1 MAVAAQ
7 GGTATRTLLTVITIA
22 ILVLA
27 AYLAIE
33 VSGLQGQV
41 SSLQGQN
48 SILQGQVGDLQN
60 QQYIL
65 QSQLSHLLSTSTG
78 TTRPS
83 FEITLVCLSVVL
95 QCQLPAGYPGSYV
108 YVIAVEDNGTTAF
121 LQSVPVFLD
130 VKDTTRST
138 GFGFN
143 ASLPQEL
150 FPGGTVYLN
159 ATSWPQYTNATSK
172 LVPGDQVALAVFLGD
187 LEAMVLTHVIT
198 CTVTT
203 TTFLNYTTTQTATNT
218 ECG

>member
-1 MAVAAQ
+1 M
-7 GGTATRTLLTVITIA
+7 RTFLTVVTVA

-27 AYLAIE
+27 AYLTIE
-33 VSGLQGQV
+33 VSSLQGQV

-60 QQYIL
+60 QQYNL

-78 TTRPS
+78 IGVPS
-83 FEITLVCLSVVL
+83 FEITSVCLSVAP

-108 YVIAVEDNGTTAF
+108 YVIALDDNGTTTF
-121 LQSVPVFLD
+121 PQSVSIFLD
-130 VKDTTRST
+130 IKDTTRST
-138 GFGFN
+138 DFGFN

-150 FPGGTVYLN
+150 VPGGTMYLN

-172 LVPGDQVALAVFLGD
+172 LAGGNQVALAVLLGN
-187 LEAMVLTHVIT
+187 LEATVLTRVIT

-218 ECG
+218 ECS

>member
-1 MAVAAQ
+1 
-7 GGTATRTLLTVITIA
+7 
-22 ILVLA
+22 VLA

-33 VSGLQGQV
+33 VSSLQGQV

-60 QQYIL
+60 QQYNL

-78 TTRPS
+78 LGGPS
-83 FEITLVCLSVVL
+83 FEITSACLSVAP
-95 QCQLPAGYPGSYV
+95 QCQIPAGYPGSYV
-108 YVIAVEDNGTTAF
+108 YVITLDNNGTTTF
-121 LQSVPVFLD
+121 LQSVPVFID
-130 VKDTTRST
+130 IKDTTRST

-150 FPGGTVYLN
+150 LPGGTVYLN
-159 ATSWPQYTNATSK
+159 ATSWPQSENATSK
-172 LVPGDQVALAVFLGD
+172 LAPGDQVALAVFLGNM
-187 LEAMVLTHVIT
+187 ETMVLTRIIT